1 MKIQI
6 TNVQLNNK
14 QQNYA
19 KGKNSDVA
27 FKGAE
32 NFVQFLRFLD
42 TNQSWGA
49 VAIDVTCM
57 DTPRTIIDFTRSP
70 EAGLET
76 ARRDF
81 SSTANNVLTGAYG
94 LGAAWL
100 FAGGL
105 NQQFGINAHKMFVDD
120 DTVDILSHTW
130 DANKNAKD
138 PLKSYLENIISDVKG
153 FNPHSK
159 NCDEAGWIG
168 IDAKTQKQVIK
179 KLADEIKNG
188 PEKISKESHNY
199 LKSLIAD
206 SVGAENKYIIRK
218 TIGDKTKESVSTL
231 DDFIGNVH
239 KMSKAF
245 VNENVGKSFNS
256 GNIHDNV
263 FIKGLKKLNRRTS
276 IIGIGIAALIG
287 CSQQPFNMYLTKR
300 KTGKSGFVGVEGR
313 EPDKSDKFKL
323 LKAGVA
329 AGWIVGFMKT
339 IGKSSELLNKMQFK
353 GFSPTLPQFKLI
365 YGATIASRL
374 ISARDK
380 NELREAAIKDSLG
393 YASWLILGGFVSKL
407 TAAGFEKMDKFK
419 NADEKFIKYNEVEH
433 GKGWFNWLTKSEIMS
448 RDEVLRTELKKVG
461 ISTIKNGKAMSFKEM
476 MKAAPKIATTKVKYL
491 NMIQFAGY
499 LYSGLALGIGIPKLN
514 IAITKS
520 IEAERKAKI
529 RRAERRQ
536 QSREIKN
543 AK

>member
-1 MKIQI
+1 MKIQT
-6 TNVQLNNK
+6 TNVQLNNR
-14 QQNYA
+14 QQNNA

-105 NQQFGINAHKMFVDD
+105 NKQFGINAHKMFVDD

-130 DANKNAKD
+130 DANKNSKN
-138 PLKSYLENIISDVKG
+138 PLKSYLKSIISDVKG

-159 NCDEAGWIG
+159 NCNQAGWIG
-168 IDAKTQKQVIK
+168 IDTKTQKQVIK
-179 KLADEIKNG
+179 KLADEITNG
-188 PEKISKESHNY
+188 PEKISKESHTY
-199 LKSLIAD
+199 LKALIAD
-206 SVGAENKYIIRK
+206 SVGAENKFIIK
-218 TIGDKTKESVSTL
+218 KDIGGKTKESITTL
-231 DDFIGNVH
+231 DDFIGNIH

-245 VNENVGKSFNS
+245 VNDNVGKTFRT

-263 FIKGLKKLNRRTS
+263 FVKGLKKLNKRTS

-313 EPDKSDKFKL
+313 EPDKSNKFKL

-433 GKGWFNWLTKSEIMS
+433 GKGWFNWLTKSEIIS
-448 RDEVLRTELKKVG
+448 RDEVLRTEMKKVG
-461 ISTIKNGKAMSFKEM
+461 TSTIKNGKAMSFKEM
-476 MKAAPKIATTKVKYL
+476 MKVAPKMAKTKVKYL

-520 IEAERKAKI
+520 IELERKAK
-529 RRAERRQ
+529 ERRMHKRQ
-536 QSREIKN
+536 QANELK
-543 AK
+543 K